1 VSAEIAEA
9 LNLSVIT
16 ARFPMMSFR
25 YDSIVYDK
33 NRSNSRI
40 RTRLAERPFGFV
52 QRSAHELFVSMCR
65 RHF

>member
-1 VSAEIAEA
+1 MIP
-9 LNLSVIT
+9 

-52 QRSAHELFVSMCR
+52 QCGAHELFVSVCP
-65 RHF
+65 RHC